1 MSTGCARNYD
11 TTDWLREVAMSVL
24 RATRCAIE
32 CIMGVAPTI
41 IWPTY
46 SPFVLFCLPAEA
58 LAQAGAFRG
67 SPSSERFR

>member
-1 MSTGCARNYD
+1 
-11 TTDWLREVAMSVL
+11 MSVL